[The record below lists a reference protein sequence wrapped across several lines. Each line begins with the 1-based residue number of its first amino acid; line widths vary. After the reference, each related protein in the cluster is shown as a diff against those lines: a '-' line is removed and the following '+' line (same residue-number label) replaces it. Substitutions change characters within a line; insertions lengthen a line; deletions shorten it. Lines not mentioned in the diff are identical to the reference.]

1 MLMSQHKARPST
13 RSAALS
19 LLCMLLILFAA
30 LAQANHVH
38 TAKSNSPNHECSVCS
53 VAHSTALAR
62 TVYRPIP
69 VFVRSDLALRQAA
82 SSKSFL
88 LVSSLYIRPPPSV

>member
-1 MLMSQHKARPST
+1 MMSQHQKRVSARSG
-13 RSAALS
+13 ALS

-30 LAQANHVH
+30 FAQINHVH
-38 TAKSNSPNHECSVCS
+38 TGKSNSPNHECSVCS

-62 TVYRPIP
+62 ATYQPVP
-69 VFVRSDLALRQAA
+69 VFVRSSLNPGRKI

-88 LVSSLYIRPPPSV
+88 LISSLYIRPPPSV

>member
-1 MLMSQHKARPST
+1 MV
-13 RSAALS
+13 
-19 LLCMLLILFAA
+19 LILFAA
-30 LAQANHVH
+30 VAQTNHVH

-62 TVYRPIP
+62 MTYHPVPI
-69 VFVRSDLALRQAA
+69 FVRAALSLRQTA

-88 LVSSLYIRPPPSV
+88 LISSLYIRPPPSV